1 MPLCSAE
8 NLQTGA
14 KQVAFPCAL
23 SFSVV
28 YAIGKA
34 AQKSHENIFGST
46 AQDFYIWKW
55 DCKNGK
61 QSF

>member
-8 NLQTGA
+8 NLQNGA

-28 YAIGKA
+28 YAVGKA

-46 AQDFYIWKW
+46 AQDFYI
-55 DCKNGK
+55 
-61 QSF
+61 